1 MNLLVKYNTSKLKN
15 YVTIKNLQKELTNV
29 INEKEELNTS
39 NKELIKK
46 NTILRKQ
53 VKQLKEKLKEKGGN
67 KWNILYYLLFY

>member
-1 MNLLVKYNTSKLKN
+1 MNLLAKYNTSKLKN

-29 INEKEELNTS
+29 INEKEELNIS

-53 VKQLKEKLKEKGGN
+53 VKQLK
-67 KWNILYYLLFY
+67 

>member
-1 MNLLVKYNTSKLKN
+1 MNLLAKYNTSNLKN

-29 INEKEELNTS
+29 INEKEELNIS

-67 KWNILYYLLFY
+67 K

>member
-1 MNLLVKYNTSKLKN
+1 MNLLAKYNTSKLKN

-29 INEKEELNTS
+29 INEKEELNIS

-53 VKQLKEKLKEKGGN
+53 IKQLKEKLKEKGG
-67 KWNILYYLLFY
+67 KK

>member
-1 MNLLVKYNTSKLKN
+1 MNLLAKYNTSKLKN

-29 INEKEELNTS
+29 INEKEELNIS

-53 VKQLKEKLKEKGGN
+53 VKQLKEKLNEKGG
-67 KWNILYYLLFY
+67 KK

>member
-1 MNLLVKYNTSKLKN
+1 MNLLAKYNTSKLKN

-29 INEKEELNTS
+29 INEKEELNIS

-53 VKQLKEKLKEKGGN
+53 VKQLKEKLKEKGG
-67 KWNILYYLLFY
+67 KK

>member
-1 MNLLVKYNTSKLKN
+1 MNLLAKYNTSNLKN

-29 INEKEELNTS
+29 INEKEELNIS

-53 VKQLKEKLKEKGGN
+53 VKLHGIRRNMQ
-67 KWNILYYLLFY
+67 

>member
-1 MNLLVKYNTSKLKN
+1 MNLLAKYNTSNLKN

-29 INEKEELNTS
+29 INEKEELNIS

-67 KWNILYYLLFY
+67 KWNILYYLLFC

>member
-1 MNLLVKYNTSKLKN
+1 MNLLAKYNTSNLKN

-29 INEKEELNTS
+29 INEKEELNIS

-53 VKQLKEKLKEKGGN
+53 VKQLKEKLKEKGGK
-67 KWNILYYLLFY
+67 KWNILYYLLFC

>member
-1 MNLLVKYNTSKLKN
+1 MNLLAKYNTSNLKN

-29 INEKEELNTS
+29 INEKEELNIS

-53 VKQLKEKLKEKGGN
+53 VKQLKEKLKEKGG
-67 KWNILYYLLFY
+67 KK

>member
-67 KWNILYYLLFY
+67 K